1 MVLHWMTSC
10 IIQDP
15 TEFVWKGLSLKCV
28 LRFGTQWKF
37 IQSYM
42 YIYVRKSIILAS
54 WCGILLYIHRVI
66 WIVLRK
72 KTSENIWYS
81 KYWSVLLE
89 DGKIQKKIFGNV
101 DDEIYIWIE
110 FKRNN
115 ILSYWN
121 YRMFEILMCSEDKKN

>member
-1 MVLHWMTSC
+1 MVLHWKTSC

-66 WIVLRK
+66 WIVLREK
-72 KTSENIWYS
+72 KLWKIYYNQNIEVFRGWKNS
-81 KYWSVLLE
+81 KVF
-89 DGKIQKKIFGNV
+89 FGNV
-101 DDEIYIWIE
+101 DEEIYIWIE
-110 FKRNN
+110 FKRND

-121 YRMFEILMCSEDKKN
+121 YRMFEILMCSEDEKN

>member
-42 YIYVRKSIILAS
+42 YIYVRKSII
-54 WCGILLYIHRVI
+54 GHPDVEYNYISFV
-66 WIVLRK
+66 
-72 KTSENIWYS
+72 
-81 KYWSVLLE
+81 
-89 DGKIQKKIFGNV
+89 
-101 DDEIYIWIE
+101 
-110 FKRNN
+110 
-115 ILSYWN
+115 
-121 YRMFEILMCSEDKKN
+121 

>member
-54 WCGILLYIHRVI
+54 WCGILLYIHHVI
-66 WIVLRK
+66 WIVLREK
-72 KTSENIWYS
+72 NFG
-81 KYWSVLLE
+81 KYIII
-89 DGKIQKKIFGNV
+89 KILKF
-101 DDEIYIWIE
+101 
-110 FKRNN
+110 
-115 ILSYWN
+115 
-121 YRMFEILMCSEDKKN
+121 SEDEKIRNFFLEM